1 MNSKSII
8 KPEYKSKAEDAA
20 AVTEVEVEA
29 QIQLGS
35 KSLFQPLPQI
45 SEAELEVMKILWEL
59 ESATSPQIVEKL
71 TVCTDWKPKTIHTL
85 ITRLVTKEAVEAKK
99 IDGKSYRYTPKIS
112 EEEYKDHASNS
123 FLKKLYKGSI
133 NLMLAS
139 FIKEQ
144 KLSKA
149 EIDDLKKL
157 LDEDGDES

>member
-1 MNSKSII
+1 MKSKTSL
-8 KPEYKSKAEDAA
+8 KPEVISKLSAELET
-20 AVTEVEVEA
+20 V
-29 QIQLGS
+29 S
-35 KSLFQPLPQI
+35 KPLSQSPPQI

-59 ESATSPQIVEKL
+59 ERATSPQIVERL

-85 ITRLVTKEAVEAKK
+85 ITRLVTKEAIKARK
-99 IDGKSYRYTPKIS
+99 IDGKSYMYTPNIS

-149 EIDDLKKL
+149 ELEDLKKL
-157 LDEDGDES
+157 LEEDGDESK